1 MKTAFIY
8 VDHGLT
14 IGYYL
19 FTGLAERLTERG
31 VRLVFLVEDELVEK
45 LRKDFAA
52 NPLLVFES
60 AREKQTTQY
69 QQEHL
74 AGLQEMFEYVRKS
87 SMSPRVPLT
96 YVDTHRRRKEFEARG
111 RWKFILKALR
121 PAIFVLRSSSLARK
135 VFRWKSNWLFA
146 PSLYTDLFEK
156 YQPDLVISSTAGW
169 RMDRFILR
177 EAKRRGIPTAMTVIG
192 WDNPSAHGL
201 PGADVDYANV
211 WSEVHR
217 WELSAGY
224 DWPKE
229 KINVGGMPL
238 YDGYINDSWLMPRDE
253 YFQIHGLDPNKKL
266 IAFAATALSI
276 SPNLHIIEE
285 LTRIITEHKLSMPA
299 QLLIRL
305 HPNHFKSQKHY
316 REECDKIYELTRDCP
331 DVHVVAPKALAGGLP
346 RYSGE
351 DFPEKASMLAYCDV
365 LVTIYST
372 MVLEAAIK
380 DKPLI
385 SCCIDSPDGWPGNF
399 WIPLHE
405 VPGWPT
411 AARVNKT
418 GAGTNAFT
426 PEELVQA
433 LEENLSHPELRR
445 ENRRRFVEQEL
456 TYIHGES
463 TGVTADYLLKLLG
476 VEK

>member
-1 MKTAFIY
+1 LKTAIIF

-19 FTGLAERLTERG
+19 FTGLAERLTDQG
-31 VRLVFLVEDELVEK
+31 VRLVFLVEEGLVEK
-45 LRKDFAA
+45 LRKDFAS

-60 AREKQTTQY
+60 AREDLCTKY
-69 QQEHL
+69 QQTHL
-74 AGLQEMFEYVRKS
+74 AGLQEVFEFVRKA
-87 SMSPRVPLT
+87 SMSPKVPLT
-96 YVDTHRRRKEFEARG
+96 YVDTHRQRKEFEAKG
-111 RWKFILKALR
+111 RWKMILKSMH
-121 PAIFVLRSSSLARK
+121 PAISLLRTSKTARR
-135 VFRWKSNWLFA
+135 VFRWKHNTLF
-146 PSLYTDLFEK
+146 STNIYGDLLDR
-156 YQPDLVISSTAGW
+156 YQPDLLISSTAGW
-169 RMDRFILR
+169 RQDRFILR
-177 EAKRRGIPTAMTVIG
+177 EAKKRGIPSVMTVIG
-192 WDNPSAHGL
+192 WDNPSAHGI

-224 DWPKE
+224 DWPE
-229 KINVGGMPL
+229 DKINIGGMPL
-238 YDGYINDSWLMPRDE
+238 YDGYLKDLWLMSRDE
-253 YFQIHGLDPNKKL
+253 YFQMHGLDPNKKL

-276 SPNLHIIEE
+276 SPNLHIVEE
-285 LTRIITEHKLSMPA
+285 LVRIITEQQLSVPA

-316 REECDKIYELTRDCP
+316 QEEREQIYELTRNCP
-331 DVHVVAPKALAGGLP
+331 DIHVVAPKALAGGLP

-385 SCCIDSPDGWPGNF
+385 SCCIDSPTGWKDNF
-399 WIPLHE
+399 WIPLHD

-426 PEELVQA
+426 SEQLVAA
-433 LEENLSHPELRR
+433 LEAYLSHPELHR

-456 TYIHGES
+456 TYLNGES
-463 TGVTADYLLKLLG
+463 TEVTANYLLKLLG
-476 VEK
+476 VGQ